1 MKTDTTA
8 PTVKKHKKHG
18 GLRCHRC
25 DGLMLPE
32 RLYDQ
37 ALGLGPMDCWGWRCV
52 ICGELVDPLIL
63 QHRGAKEKSRRGLD
77 VHQYAR

>member
-1 MKTDTTA
+1 MKTATA
-8 PTVKKHKKHG
+8 APKHKKSG

-37 ALGLGPMDCWGWRCV
+37 TLGFGPMDCWGLRCV
-52 ICGELVDPLIL
+52 ICGELIDPLIL
-63 QHRGAKEKSRRGLD
+63 QHREAREESRRRQG

>member
-1 MKTDTTA
+1 MKTATA
-8 PTVKKHKKHG
+8 APIIGKHKKRS

-25 DGLMLPE
+25 DGLMLPV

-37 ALGLGPMDCWGWRCV
+37 MLGFGPMDCWGWRCV

-63 QHRGAKEKSRRGLD
+63 QNRGDGKNLGHS
-77 VHQYAR
+77 